1 VTLATNDC
9 YATGALVL
17 AHSIRSH
24 GTSRKL
30 CVLVTPGVSPT
41 VRETLQGAFDQVQMV
56 DLLNSNDTE
65 RLLMLKRPELGV
77 TFTKLHCWRQT
88 QYSKCVFLDADT
100 LALQSLD
107 DLFGHPELTA
117 CCDIGWPDCFNSGMF
132 VFVPSDNTFNRL
144 MELAAKDGSFD
155 GGDQGLL
162 NQAFPDWHRV
172 SFTYN
177 MVASATYTYLPAF
190 QKYGHDVKLVHFLGK
205 TKPWHGEAV
214 TSKNVTYDSY
224 VRAWW
229 TIYRNLVK
237 PNVPEEAHHVPG
249 APSQPQRVYH
259 HGQTREWQSTRQKVF
274 QLSQKLAAVSMEDD
288 LTTARARWE
297 SGNPDYTGADS
308 FDKILNYIN
317 KQVGKEE

>member
-1 VTLATNDC
+1 
-9 YATGALVL
+9 
-17 AHSIRSH
+17 
-24 GTSRKL
+24 
-30 CVLVTPGVSPT
+30 
-41 VRETLQGAFDQVQMV
+41 MV

-237 PNVPEEAHHVPG
+237 PNVPEE
-249 APSQPQRVYH
+249 
-259 HGQTREWQSTRQKVF
+259 
-274 QLSQKLAAVSMEDD
+274 LSQKLAAVSMEDD